1 MDDIARLLDVERS
14 RLVNTLEGLDDDQ
27 WRTPSLCEGWRV
39 REVVVHLLMPHQL
52 SPVKFLLLMA
62 RTRFDFDAVADR
74 WAREDTRPHAEL
86 VDALRATAD
95 QPFRVPGAPPEA
107 PLSHLVIHAGDVY
120 RPLGLGSGA
129 SGRAAEVV
137 LDALTTG
144 RGRGLA
150 PAGLLGSVAL
160 RATDAD
166 WRHGEGPEVA
176 GPASALITVLAGR
189 HAGVDDLEG
198 EGVARVRE
206 CLGVGRPA

>member
-1 MDDIARLLDVERS
+1 VTDADELARLLDGERS
-14 RLVNTLEGLDDDQ
+14 RLVSTLGELDDAQ
-27 WRTPSLCEGWRV
+27 WRAPSLCEGWRV

-52 SPVKFLLLMA
+52 SPVRFLLLMA

-74 WAREDTRPHAEL
+74 WARQDPRPLAEL
-86 VDALRATAD
+86 IDALRATAG

-107 PLSHLVIHAGDVY
+107 PLSHLVIHAEDVY
-120 RPLGLGSGA
+120 RPLGLERGA

-137 LDALTTG
+137 LGQLTTG

-150 PAGLLGSVAL
+150 PAGLLDAVAL

-166 WRHGEGPEVA
+166 WRHGEGPEVH

-189 HAGVDDLEG
+189 RAGVDDLAG

-206 CLGVGRPA
+206 CLRAP